1 MKKLLLTVVITVV
14 TMVSMSAQTSF
25 GVTSGYLS
33 AESKLDLEGTKFTDS
48 NSGFY
53 VGIVADIKV
62 SEEFHVQPELVY
74 TNISDLSFMQIPI
87 MAKFYV
93 ADKFSLQVGPEI
105 TYTLEKT
112 YGDATKFNIG
122 LGLGAAYDFSEK
134 FFIESRYTFQ
144 VNNYYTGNQDVTSR
158 INFLNVGLGY
168 KFN

>member
-14 TMVSMSAQTSF
+14 AMVSMNAQTSF

-33 AESKLDLEGTKFTDS
+33 ADAKTDIEGVKSTTS
-48 NSGFY
+48 ESGFY
-53 VGIVADIKV
+53 IGMVADIKI

-74 TNISDLSFMQIPI
+74 VNINDLSFMQIPI

-112 YGDATKFNIG
+112 YGDFTKFNLG

-134 FFIESRYTFQ
+134 FFIEGRYTFQ
-144 VNNYYTGNQDVTSR
+144 ANNYYTGNQDVTSR